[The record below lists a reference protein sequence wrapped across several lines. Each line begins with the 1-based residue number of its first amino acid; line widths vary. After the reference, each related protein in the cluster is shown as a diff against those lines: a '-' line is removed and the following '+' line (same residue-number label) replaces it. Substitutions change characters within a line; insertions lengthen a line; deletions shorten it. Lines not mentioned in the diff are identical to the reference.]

1 MFAITFKHHKLRHHV
16 TCVGYNFGVLFVGG
30 RVRIWEPRVVEFDMV
45 GVLKSS
51 NVSVAVAVVACVCC
65 RGHEFFI
72 GVAVGVVTRA
82 EIRARF

>member
-45 GVLKSS
+45 GVFKSS
-51 NVSVAVAVVACVCC
+51 NVSVAVAV
-65 RGHEFFI
+65 GDPWFII
-72 GVAVGVVTRA
+72 GVAVGVAVAVGVVSRA
-82 EIRARF
+82 EIRTHF